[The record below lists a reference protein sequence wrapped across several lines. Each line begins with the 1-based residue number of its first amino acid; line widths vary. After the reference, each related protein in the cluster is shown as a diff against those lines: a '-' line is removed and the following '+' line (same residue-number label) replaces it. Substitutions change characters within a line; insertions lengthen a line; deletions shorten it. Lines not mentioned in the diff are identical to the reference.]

1 MRPRPQIVCYSKKIT
16 GMVTCI
22 DCNHN
27 SYCNGAFSSPTD
39 YRFVGAC
46 WKQKEPSLSEENRSR
61 GCWDMI
67 FCAHSSAMAVVSF
80 FFVFFDA
87 ITLGRD
93 SSASQASLI
102 QILLAILKWPG
113 EFCQDR
119 RYFLQHAWPSV
130 VSDGYPRKTLMQE
143 RRAVVFCR
151 LCPKTKLSI
160 T

>member
-1 MRPRPQIVCYSKKIT
+1 
-16 GMVTCI
+16 
-22 DCNHN
+22 
-27 SYCNGAFSSPTD
+27 
-39 YRFVGAC
+39 
-46 WKQKEPSLSEENRSR
+46 
-61 GCWDMI
+61 
-67 FCAHSSAMAVVSF
+67 MAVVSF

-119 RYFLQHAWPSV
+119 RYFLQHAWPFV

-143 RRAVVFCR
+143 RRAVVF
-151 LCPKTKLSI
+151 
-160 T
+160 